1 MANNDDNRL
10 DRVTLE
16 QIRIRVARQVAEE
29 HVPAQDAA
37 AALGLNR
44 STVYNWALK
53 YRRGGVEALLA
64 RPTPGRSPKLAEEH
78 QAQLYSLIRR
88 DPRTL
93 GFDRALWTRD
103 MVRQLIRQEF
113 GVSLTLAPV
122 GKLLHKLG
130 LSPQRPT
137 WRAYE
142 QDPDAVQ
149 RWKTEQYPAIRA
161 EAAEA
166 GATVFFLD
174 EAGISWDEHAGT
186 TWAPVG
192 RTPVVTSTGKHFKI
206 NLISAVTARGALRFA
221 VYGDAFRA
229 PVFIDFCRRLM
240 HDAPGPAYL
249 VLDGHPVHRANAVK
263 DFVAG
268 TEGRLRLCFLPGYSP
283 ELNPDEWVW
292 KNVKHDRIGPAGLD
306 DERDLVAKARSAMH
320 RLQKLPEVVR
330 GFFGDPDLAY
340 VTA

>member
-1 MANNDDNRL
+1 MKDNDDNKL

-16 QIRIRVARQVAEE
+16 QVRIRVARQVVEERVRAE
-29 HVPAQDAA
+29 DAA
-37 AALGLNR
+37 AALGLSR
-44 STVYNWALK
+44 SAVYAWALK
-53 YRRGGVEALLA
+53 YRRGGLDALRRRVA
-64 RPTPGRSPKLAEEH
+64 PGRAPKLDEQQ
-78 QAQLYSLIRR
+78 QAQLYSLVRR

-93 GFDRALWTRD
+93 GFAQALWTRD
-103 MVRQLIRQEF
+103 LVRQLISREF

-122 GKLLHKLG
+122 GKLLRRLG

-142 QDPDAVQ
+142 QDPDAVA

-166 GATVFFLD
+166 GATIFFAD

-192 RTPVVTSTGKHFKI
+192 QTPVVTTTGRHIKV

-221 VYGDAFRA
+221 VYGDTFNAA
-229 PVFIDFCRRLM
+229 VFIDFCQRLV
-240 HDAPGPAYL
+240 HDTPGPAYL
-249 VLDGHPVHRANAVK
+249 VIDGHPVHRAGAVK
-263 DFVAG
+263 DFAAG
-268 TEGRLRLCFLPGYSP
+268 TEGRLRLCFLPSYSP

-306 DERDLVAKARSAMH
+306 DARDLAAKARSAMH

-340 VTA
+340 ITA